1 MGSPHV
7 TQEGAGR
14 ADTASGRGMEASRR
28 QQGCSPGCALRDALW
43 EVLSACQLR
52 GVNNV
57 ALGAGSAPF
66 TAGDRSLPAR
76 LVARPEPGRRE
87 GAARPA
93 CPTGPRPA
101 PERATRGARR
111 QGKIKKCLSRR
122 VSESSG
128 EITYGWGA
136 GEKEKQRQTDRQTAT
151 AQGAWLTPGEPDEL
165 RSLLLAPG
173 Q

>member
-1 MGSPHV
+1 ML
-7 TQEGAGR
+7 
-14 ADTASGRGMEASRR
+14 SGLR
-28 QQGCSPGCALRDALW
+28 SPGCSLGGAQRI
-43 EVLSACQLR
+43 SAT

-57 ALGAGSAPF
+57 ALGAGSVPF

-101 PERATRGARR
+101 PERTTRGARR

-128 EITYGWGA
+128 EITYGWGG
-136 GEKEKQRQTDRQTAT
+136 GEGETETDRQTDGDSA
-151 AQGAWLTPGEPDEL
+151 GG
-165 RSLLLAPG
+165 LAHAR
-173 Q
+173 